1 MTVTVGK
8 VLGNTVQLRH
18 WCRKKYLC
26 NKIFIF
32 FFFTDTC
39 AAIFFLPPDIF
50 LFYFS
55 NSLTA
60 QTGTEK
66 SDEFPIR
73 FNLCTPF
80 HKAREV

>member
-26 NKIFIF
+26 NKIFNF

-39 AAIFFLPPDIF
+39 AAKNIFAPRYFSF
-50 LFYFS
+50 LFF
-55 NSLTA
+55 
-60 QTGTEK
+60 Q
-66 SDEFPIR
+66 
-73 FNLCTPF
+73 
-80 HKAREV
+80 